1 MPLADLL
8 RLAVAVLVLVA
19 LACGVLAWTGRRT
32 VPDALVAVLR
42 AAAQLALVALVIG
55 WIFAHPAAVV
65 PYLAVMLVAAG
76 VTSARRIG
84 GGWAALPWLLVSIGT
99 GPAVVL
105 GVVLAAGALAP
116 TGQEILLSIGTG
128 PAVVLGVVLAAGAL
142 APTGQEILP
151 FTAQV
156 IGGAMT
162 AASLAGLRMRDDVA
176 HRWGEVEAM
185 LALGFTRR
193 ESVADL
199 GRQAAARAVV
209 PAIDQTR
216 AAGLVTLPGAFVG
229 LLLAGAEPWRAAQ
242 VQLLVLV
249 GLLSAQSISAV
260 GTAVLTA
267 PLWAAARPVVAV
279 R

>member
-1 MPLADLL
+1 MSLPDLL
-8 RLAVAVLVLVA
+8 RLAVAVLALLA
-19 LACGVLAWTGRRT
+19 LACGVMAWTGRRT
-32 VPDALVAVLR
+32 IPDALVAVLR
-42 AAAQLALVALVIG
+42 AAVQLALVALVIG
-55 WIFAHPAAVV
+55 WIFAHPVAVG
-65 PYLAVMLVAAG
+65 PYLAVMLLAAA

-84 GGWAALPWLLVSIGT
+84 GGWAVLPSLLVSIGS
-99 GPAVVL
+99 GAAIVL

-116 TGQEILLSIGTG
+116 TGQE
-128 PAVVLGVVLAAGAL
+128 V
-142 APTGQEILP
+142 LP

-185 LALGFTRR
+185 LALGFSRR

-199 GRQAAARAVV
+199 GRRAAARALV
-209 PAIDQTR
+209 PTLDQTR

-229 LLLAGAEPWRAAQ
+229 LLLAGAPPWRAAQ

-249 GLLSAQSISAV
+249 GLLAAQAVSAV

-267 PLWAAARPVVAV
+267 PLWAAARPIVTA

>member
-76 VTSARRIG
+76 ATSARRIG
-84 GGWAALPWLLVSIGT
+84 GGWAALPWLLV
-99 GPAVVL
+99 
-105 GVVLAAGALAP
+105 
-116 TGQEILLSIGTG
+116 SIGTG

-199 GRQAAARAVV
+199 GRQAAARALV

-249 GLLSAQSISAV
+249 GLLAAQSISAV